1 MKYLNSY
8 QLFESLVDKKIQ
20 LLKDLSLELEDA
32 GLQVEIVNGSHSH
45 LLRDPRVSIHT
56 GSRYTEDYKKF
67 IIMKVTDDNER
78 FDTDLYNTEIINE
91 FKETLKSYH
100 IEPRSMSGGRNFCVF
115 KFDKHGH
122 MTNSPVIRESYEM
135 TDFDKEVRTIEDNI
149 NDILLELNDLYITTT
164 CDFTEGRVKHK
175 GVYEPGYFFLIGIEK
190 ETNDYEISNGEVHEV
205 LQRLVEYVDSVGW
218 SNISMNIDGNTISD
232 ARKAISTM
240 GRKFGQS
247 GKGWCSPYY
256 QTFYGMTLYISK
268 G

>member
-8 QLFESLVDKKIQ
+8 KLFESLVDKKIQ

-56 GSRYTEDYKKF
+56 GSRYTDDYKKF
-67 IIMKVTDDNER
+67 IIMRVTDDNER
-78 FDTDLYNTEIINE
+78 FDTDLYNTEIIND

-122 MTNSPVIRESYEM
+122 MTNSPVIRETYEM
-135 TDFDKEVRTIEDNI
+135 TDFDKEVREVEANI
-149 NDILLELNDLYITTT
+149 NDILLELNDLHITTS
-164 CDFTEGRVKHK
+164 CNFTEGRVKHK
-175 GVYEPGYFFLIGIEK
+175 GVYEPGYFFMIGIEK
-190 ETNDYEISNGEVHEV
+190 DANDYGPGIPLTTYGEVHEV

-232 ARKAISTM
+232 ARKSISLM
-240 GRKFGQS
+240 DKMSFHE
-247 GKGWCSPYY
+247 
-256 QTFYGMTLYISK
+256 FYGMTLYISK